1 MGKSYFDYNNKL
13 IPKDKIGWYYENGM
27 MSILSMNDYESDKE
41 KIIKEGEETSNLV
54 KSIKYIPFK
63 NSGNLLNSLRRLKS
77 IFNFT

>member
-27 MSILSMNDYESDKE
+27 MSISSMNDYESDKE
-41 KIIKEGEETSNLV
+41 KIIKEGEETSNLI
-54 KSIKYIPFK
+54 KSIKYIQYK
-63 NSGNLLNSLRRLKS
+63 NSSKLLNSLRRLKS